1 MNRARGKEST
11 TRIDWLPW
19 GLSIFGAVCAVFV
32 LVRGVLPERAVNR
45 ELVQRVERLESDL
58 SRARQDTISGLA
70 RAKEQLAQQELAARA
85 EIGIAREQERMRL
98 VREAARRDL
107 GQALAAEIGNQNV
120 TLQERG
126 ENLVVVIRE
135 RLMFYGGSSLIEQ
148 KGKRLLREIA
158 ASIHR
163 LPADQVYR
171 VAAQTEKQERSVAR
185 YLENQGHV
193 PRTQLTTAGGSS
205 PSGARAGRTPGS
217 VEIHLVPNEP

>member
-45 ELVQRVERLESDL
+45 ELVQRVERLEGDL
-58 SRARQDTISGLA
+58 SRARQEAVNGVV
-70 RAKEQLAQQELAARA
+70 RAKDQLAQQELAARA
-85 EIGIAREQERMRL
+85 EIGIARDQERLRL
-98 VREAARRDL
+98 ARELARRDL
-107 GQALAAEIGNQNV
+107 GQALATEIGGQNV

-126 ENLVVVIRE
+126 GNLIVVIRE

-148 KGKRLLREIA
+148 KGKRLLRELA
-158 ASIHR
+158 SSIHR

-171 VAAQTEKQERSVAR
+171 VSAQTEKQERSVAR

-193 PRTQLTTAGGSS
+193 PRTQLATAGAPPADGT
-205 PSGARAGRTPGS
+205 GAGRPPGT
-217 VEIHLVPNEP
+217 VEIQLIPGGH

>member
-19 GLSIFGAVCAVFV
+19 GLSVFGAVCAVFV

-45 ELVQRVERLESDL
+45 ELVQRVERMESDL
-58 SRARQDTISGLA
+58 ARARQEAISGLA
-70 RAKEQLAQQELAARA
+70 RAKDQLAQQEQAARA
-85 EIGIAREQERMRL
+85 EIGIAREQERQRL
-98 VREAARRDL
+98 ARELARRDL
-107 GQALAAEIGNQNV
+107 GQALATEIGAQNV
-120 TLQERG
+120 MLQERG
-126 ENLVVVIRE
+126 GNLVIVVRE

-158 ASIHR
+158 SSIHR

-193 PRTQLTTAGGSS
+193 PRTQLATAGASAA
-205 PSGARAGRTPGS
+205 SGAAAGRPPGT
-217 VEIHLVPNEP
+217 VEIHLVPSGS